1 MKTLELGSSCVT
13 RDTTQIK
20 LFFALVKLFT
30 ERLFAHVFQY
40 FPSAAAQCYSF
51 SQYSFCRLLDFIVLW
66 EAFKLMNGVLFYD
79 VHHRKVKSMLDKD
92 SKQLEQKV
100 REEELEHI
108 TRYNSGSLLKLMM
121 LMIRY
126 NIITQQ
132 AKCNNVITQQT

>member
-1 MKTLELGSSCVT
+1 
-13 RDTTQIK
+13 
-20 LFFALVKLFT
+20 
-30 ERLFAHVFQY
+30 
-40 FPSAAAQCYSF
+40 
-51 SQYSFCRLLDFIVLW
+51 
-66 EAFKLMNGVLFYD
+66 
-79 VHHRKVKSMLDKD
+79 MLDKD